1 MKRSI
6 LTLPLILL
14 IPALSWGT
22 ATSYS
27 TFDENFNPVEAVATV
42 NTVLDLS
49 DFSYVNIGFHDSEG
63 NVLPKIPLELSK
75 DPATGEIVAT
85 KDAFIKAEVKYGKKY
100 NLVVKAEGRLG
111 NLVDWI
117 ASVNDVSSGE
127 VGGVDSYQGVAF
139 YEHKDNSDYLND
151 DFKLNLKAVNL
162 SELQQGD
169 LLESYLTVSME
180 VV

>member
-6 LTLPLILL
+6 LVLSLILL
-14 IPALSWGT
+14 VPALVWAG
-22 ATSYS
+22 TSYL
-27 TFDENFNPVEAVATV
+27 TFDENFDSSQAVATV

-85 KDAFIKAEVKYGKKY
+85 KDAHIKAEVKYGKNY
-100 NLVVKAEGRLG
+100 NLVIKAEGRLG
-111 NLVDWI
+111 SLVDWI
-117 ASVNDVSSGE
+117 ASVNDVSSG
-127 VGGVDSYQGVAF
+127 GGVDSYRGVAF
-139 YEHKDNSDYLND
+139 YEHKDNSDYLNN
-151 DFKLNLKAVNL
+151 DFQLNLKTVNL